1 MSPGRRRRHAARVR
15 KFAAGGNQTAALSF
29 FTRGSRQR
37 SSPGA
42 DVQTRRKGVSG
53 TVSDFMLERLSEWGV
68 RRIYGYPGDG
78 INGILGAL
86 SRAEDRF
93 EFIQVPHEE
102 VAAFMACAHAKFT
115 GQPGVCMAT
124 SGPGAIHLLN
134 GLYDAK
140 LDHAPV
146 VAIVG
151 QQKRAALGGDYQQEV
166 DLVSL
171 FKDVA
176 GEYVHMCTTP
186 EQMRHLVDRAMRIA
200 MAERT
205 VTCIIVPNDVQELD
219 AVATPPRAHGTI
231 HSGTGYA
238 PPRIV
243 PMEEDLRRAADVV
256 NAGRRVAMLVGAGAL
271 HATDEVIQVAEVLG
285 AGVAKALLGRA
296 AVPDDLPFVTGQIG
310 LLGTR
315 PSWELMVGCETLLMV
330 GSSFPY
336 SEFLPPEGQARGV
349 QIDIDA
355 KMLSIR
361 YPMEVNLVGDSALT
375 LRALLP
381 LLRRKEDR
389 SWREEI
395 EGNVEEWWQV
405 VEERSLS
412 DADPIN
418 PQRVLWEL
426 SPRLPDGA
434 IISADSGS
442 VANWFARN
450 LKIRRGMMAT
460 LSGTL
465 ATMCPGV
472 PYALA
477 AKFNYPDRVAIALVG
492 DGAMQMLGINC
503 LITAA
508 KYWRRWSDPRLIVL
522 VLNNRD
528 LNQVTWEQRVL
539 AGDPKWETSQNIMDF
554 PYAGLAE
561 MVGLLGL
568 RVEHPDEVGPAWDR
582 ALSADRPCVLDV
594 VTDPKV
600 PPLPPHIT
608 YEQARSYAASLLKG
622 DPEAVGIVWQ
632 SIKEA
637 MQGILPSR
645 R

>member
-1 MSPGRRRRHAARVR
+1 MA
-15 KFAAGGNQTAALSF
+15 
-29 FTRGSRQR
+29 
-37 SSPGA
+37 
-42 DVQTRRKGVSG
+42 
-53 TVSDFMLERLSEWGV
+53 TVSDFMLERLSAWGV
-68 RRIYGYPGDG
+68 ARIYGYPGDG

-86 SRAEDRF
+86 ARAEERF

-151 QQKRAALGGDYQQEV
+151 QQKRTSLGGHYQQEV
-166 DLVSL
+166 DLLSL

-176 GEYVHMCTTP
+176 GEYVQMCTTP
-186 EQMRHLVDRAMRIA
+186 AQMRHLIDRAMRVA
-200 MAERT
+200 MAERA
-205 VTCIIVPNDVQELD
+205 VTCVIVPNDVQEMD
-219 AVATPPRAHGTI
+219 AVPSPPRVHGSI
-231 HSGTGYA
+231 YSSVGYA
-238 PPRIV
+238 APKVV
-243 PMEEDLRRAADVV
+243 PKEADLRRAAEVL
-256 NAGRRVAMLVGAGAL
+256 NAGERVAMLVGQGAL
-271 HATDEVIQVAEVLG
+271 HATDEVIEVAEILG

-296 AVPDDLPFVTGQIG
+296 ALPDDLPFVTGSIG

-315 PSWELMVGCETLLMV
+315 PSYELMMGCDTLLMV
-330 GSSFPY
+330 GSNFPY
-336 SEFLPPEGQARGV
+336 SEWLPEEGQARGV
-349 QIDIDA
+349 QIDIDG
-355 KMLSIR
+355 KMLGIR
-361 YPMEVNLVGDSALT
+361 YPMEVHLEGDSAET
-375 LRALLP
+375 LRALAP

-389 SWREEI
+389 SWREKL
-395 EGNVEEWWQV
+395 EESIRDWWHV
-405 VEERSLS
+405 VEERSMS
-412 DADPIN
+412 SADPIN
-418 PQRVLWEL
+418 PERVIWEL
-426 SPRLPDGA
+426 SPRLPDNC

-450 LKIRRGMMAT
+450 MKIRRGMKAT

-465 ATMCPGV
+465 ATMCPAV

-477 AKFNYPDRVAIALVG
+477 AKFNFPDRVAIALVG
-492 DGAMQMLGINC
+492 DGAMQMQGLNC

-508 KYWRRWSDPRLIVL
+508 KYWERWRDPRLVVM
-522 VLNNRD
+522 VLNNQD

-539 AGDPKWETSQNIMDF
+539 AGDPKWETSQNLMDF
-554 PYAGLAE
+554 PYAAYAE
-561 MVGLLGL
+561 MLGL
-568 RVEHPDEVGPAWDR
+568 RGYRVEKPDEVGPAWDE
-582 ALSADRPCVLDV
+582 ALRADRPCILDV

-608 YEQARSYAASLLKG
+608 YEQAKKYTQALLKG
-622 DPEAVGIVWQ
+622 DPEAVGIIWQ
-632 SIKEA
+632 SFKES
-637 MQGILPSR
+637 MQGVLPSR